1 LANRFSDHFLDEAD
15 PQSLMNYVR
24 RLKLQL
30 EQQGLSFVDINIFDI
45 LPPVITNIINQGSTG
60 DVVGP
65 ASAVD
70 GNIAVFDTT
79 TGKLIADSGI
89 DVAALTAGG
98 GGGEGFVI
106 GDTES
111 ELANLVT
118 YSDASGLHVK
128 DLGIA
133 PRDVFGSP
141 QFLFLSNEASPI
153 GGYKKLVNRYEDAA
167 TSTLS
172 ASFDS
177 GDGNVVLGQFS
188 TEAINFPVIGSG
200 TWDVNFWLSSTSLN
214 NMVGYVTSLFIEW
227 KTRTSGGIETSI
239 SNILF
244 QLQNSAT
251 QHIKTLPSQI
261 IFGGAVSAPQYVDPT
276 DTIILRFTVSTT
288 QATTANVTLSFGSSD
303 CPSFLRI
310 PTPLLLND
318 FGDMLK
324 SVYDPNSVEADAFD
338 TDNHVDGDTNGVYT
352 LAERSK
358 LAGIEAGADVTDAT
372 NVSAAGAIMGTLL
385 TERGSVIFRDTS
397 APAELLHGNSGQ
409 VLTSGGHGADP
420 SWQDASGGLTH
431 PQIMARISIGF

>member
-141 QFLFLSNEASPI
+141 QFL
-153 GGYKKLVNRYEDAA
+153 
-167 TSTLS
+167 
-172 ASFDS
+172 
-177 GDGNVVLGQFS
+177 
-188 TEAINFPVIGSG
+188 
-200 TWDVNFWLSSTSLN
+200 
-214 NMVGYVTSLFIEW
+214 
-227 KTRTSGGIETSI
+227 
-239 SNILF
+239 
-244 QLQNSAT
+244 
-251 QHIKTLPSQI
+251 
-261 IFGGAVSAPQYVDPT
+261 
-276 DTIILRFTVSTT
+276 
-288 QATTANVTLSFGSSD
+288 
-303 CPSFLRI
+303 
-310 PTPLLLND
+310 
-318 FGDMLK
+318 
-324 SVYDPNSVEADAFD
+324 
-338 TDNHVDGDTNGVYT
+338 
-352 LAERSK
+352 
-358 LAGIEAGADVTDAT
+358 
-372 NVSAAGAIMGTLL
+372 
-385 TERGSVIFRDTS
+385 
-397 APAELLHGNSGQ
+397 
-409 VLTSGGHGADP
+409 
-420 SWQDASGGLTH
+420 
-431 PQIMARISIGF
+431 